1 MKNCQQ
7 LFKKAVPVLTVV
19 IAMTLTVPALAGD
32 LTGVTGTRT
41 DLRIDPGIIS
51 GLGNGAFASNE
62 AVSGTQAANKRGL
75 SSGYDMP
82 DDTSSG
88 WAARVDVAP
97 DNAGLKNKPS
107 LLPSQVVETYVWPTG
122 LAVMPDGT
130 FLVTDAYT
138 RSVYRLYDGE
148 LTPFAG
154 SGASESNRFQPPGG
168 YVDGA
173 AAESFFRTPW
183 AIAPFLGGWAVTDAE
198 NNAVRLILDGA
209 VQTINPV
216 AGGNY
221 FSYLV
226 ADRNKL
232 SYPTGLAAG
241 KDGNLYVS
249 DTHKGRVCRISSKG
263 KLTVEVQGLKDPMGL
278 CWRDGVL
285 YIAETGAN
293 RIVELKNGKTSVV
306 AGSGTEGYRNGSGRS
321 AQFSAPQAVT
331 VGEDGTLY
339 VSDTGNSAIRR
350 IASGQVTTI
359 VRREPTNDEDLS
371 LVCPAGM
378 VVYAGQLYV
387 CDSFT
392 GQILAYSL
400 KEIMDS

>member
-7 LFKKAVPVLTVV
+7 LFKKAVLTAV
-19 IAMTLTVPALAGD
+19 IAMTLTVPCQGGD

-51 GLGNGAFASNE
+51 GLSDGAFASNE
-62 AVSGTQAANKRGL
+62 AVSGTQAANKRTL

-82 DDTSSG
+82 DDTSSD

-97 DNAGLKNKPS
+97 DNTALKNKPS
-107 LLPSQVVETYVWPTG
+107 LLPSQVVETYVSPTG
-122 LAVMPDGT
+122 LTVMQDGT

-154 SGASESNRFQPPGG
+154 SGASESNRFQPSGG
-168 YVDGA
+168 YLDGA
-173 AAESFFRTPW
+173 AAESLFRTPW
-183 AIAPFLGGWAVTDAE
+183 AIAPFMGGWAVTDAE
-198 NNAVRLILDGA
+198 NNALRLIFDGA